1 MCPPVVFI
9 RNGERVAET
18 DAVYPKLNLLGH
30 AQLVEV
36 FAGSQC
42 GGHGVCGA
50 DRVRVESSHSGAL
63 SALSEDEIRH
73 LDENEI
79 KNGYRLAC
87 QCFPEFESPDLVI
100 QVTVR

>member
-1 MCPPVVFI
+1 MSSSVVFI
-9 RNGERVAET
+9 RGGEVVGAT
-18 DAVYPKLNLLGH
+18 DSIYPKLNLLGH

-36 FAGSQC
+36 SVGSQC

-50 DRVRVESSHSGAL
+50 DRIRVVASKVGAL
-63 SALSEDEIRH
+63 SPLSDVEFKH

-87 QCFPEFESPDLVI
+87 QCFPEFEAPDLVI
-100 QVTVR
+100 QVTLR